1 MADKKIS
8 EETILTKDG
17 TEIIPVIQSDGLGG
31 WINGALPITDFS
43 DVTIYTGD
51 SALTGNRTVDLNTF
65 QLWFKGGGISTGNS
79 PSAAAGFSFKQ
90 VGGTG
95 GDGFEVV
102 TDGDGT
108 AYTANM
114 TGTNTFGLNFKVAHN
129 KIFDSNITPDPSNI
143 ASSIFTIWSTRKGVL
158 LLPRMTKAERDAI
171 GSPADG
177 LMVHNTEINYP
188 DIYHPQYGWQSI
200 GYGEIRIMI
209 DFSETPLN
217 AGNSW
222 TLEFNTSIPSN
233 KIIHKLVCVGTSIP
247 DPSIQLLYFG
257 MASQDDYFSASP
269 ADISDV
275 SGTVS
280 SGNSMRTSVSNEA
293 FKVRYGPL
301 GAEPLGIDSGQLEI
315 LILHT

>member
-17 TEIIPVIQSDGLGG
+17 TEIIPVIQSDGSGG

-43 DVTIYTGD
+43 DGNIYTNDG
-51 SALTGNRTVDLNTF
+51 ALPSNREVDLATF
-65 QLWFKGGGISTGNS
+65 ILRFVNGTFTLKSF
-79 PSAAAGFSFKQ
+79 SA
-90 VGGTG
+90 
-95 GDGFEVV
+95 
-102 TDGDGT
+102 
-108 AYTANM
+108 
-114 TGTNTFGLNFKVAHN
+114 
-129 KIFDSNITPDPSNI
+129 IPDSIDP
-143 ASSIFTIWSTRKGVL
+143 SSIFDIRTIAQGVRIFPPLSTSDRNG
-158 LLPRMTKAERDAI
+158 I
-171 GSPADG
+171 SPVNG
-177 LMVHNTEINYP
+177 LMIQNTDISYP
-188 DIYHPQYGWQSI
+188 EIYHPVYGWQPI

-217 AGNSW
+217 SGNSW